1 VAPIDV
7 QTRLAE
13 HLPLGYRLR
22 SRFEGED
29 AGGFP
34 GSPDQLALIYTRGL
48 GSDEAVYPLLV
59 YVAARGGA
67 KELVGTEGRSGSSV
81 DIGVSGV
88 TAVYHDGM
96 WAPGP
101 GPDERRLGELIIHWD
116 TGDAHSITVSGGGRL
131 LGVRGARSRGV
142 LARHLV
148 TVARSLL

>member
-7 QTRLAE
+7 QIPPAE
-13 HLPLGYRLR
+13 DLPLGYRLR

-34 GSPDQLALIYTRGL
+34 GSADQLTLIYTRGMS
-48 GSDEAVYPLLV
+48 SDDAVYPLLV

-67 KELVGTEGRSGSSV
+67 TELVGTEGRPGSNV
-81 DIGVSGV
+81 DVGVSGV

-96 WAPGP
+96 WALGP
-101 GPDERRLGELIIHWD
+101 GPDERRLGELTLHWD
-116 TGDAHSITVSGGGRL
+116 TGEAHSVTLNGGDRL
-131 LGVRGARSRGV
+131 LAVRGARSRGV